1 MSTTE
6 QDLPQARTAQQR
18 FDDIYMTSSD
28 IGRELGISRATLVQG
43 RKRGMLPDPIV
54 VNEGQIVLYE
64 RAIVRPYLDA
74 WKLVLDIKKGKK
86 T

>member
-74 WKLVLDIKKGKK
+74 WKLVLDIKKSK
-86 T
+86 TT